1 MRLKQYQ
8 KDSIVSKLVAVTF
21 KDRVERKVA
30 EENRL
35 AVAVMNTKITP
46 AQREAVDALPANF
59 FECGGY
65 LYATAHRD
73 GSSDLY
79 LRLAFAEDL
88 RIPDFLQATRVV
100 VEDAALVAEIEEFV
114 EASNNLSAER
124 RAFELKTAGVVNSFS
139 TSQKLIEAWP
149 VVAEIMPANFFK
161 EAAKPQLPTTK
172 INELDA
178 LVQGARPFETETI
191 AA

>member
-8 KDSIVSKLVAVTF
+8 KDSIVSRLVAVTF

-35 AVAVMNTKITP
+35 AAAVMNTQTTHEDRLHMK
-46 AQREAVDALPANF
+46 ALPEKF
-59 FECGGY
+59 FRRQSHV
-65 LYATAHRD
+65 YAVAKRE
-73 GSSDLY
+73 GASDLHA
-79 LRLAFAEDL
+79 RLEFEKGQKVPYFLIGGSVVLED
-88 RIPDFLQATRVV
+88 P
-100 VEDAALVAEIEEFV
+100 ALLAEIEHFV
-114 EASNNLSAER
+114 DSSKSLAAER
-124 RAFELKTAGVVNSFS
+124 DAFEKQTAGVVNSFS

-149 VVAEIMPANFFK
+149 VVAEIMPAEYFAEPK
-161 EAAKPQLPTTK
+161 KPQLPTTQ